1 MSQQPLDAV
10 SMRKGIASL
19 LAQLN
24 ADHPGY
30 RWRVASPPEGL
41 EGSAVMGAG
50 EVDLPRV
57 GAPHDE
63 HAIGNGLAA
72 LKAREHRLEAGSLGV
87 SARVGHIAEV
97 AA

>member
-1 MSQQPLDAV
+1 VSQQPLDAV

-63 HAIGNGLAA
+63 HAIGNVRTSRPAA
-72 LKAREHRLEAGSLGV
+72 NEHDADQSLE
-87 SARVGHIAEV
+87 E